1 MDGTPRQGLPS
12 MSLFR
17 KKPNAAAPALDI
29 AKPLAATISASVVL
43 ADGSER
49 PTAGEATRAVWPHI
63 ASWGP
68 DARLFLIISDSVGAD
83 GRSSE
88 WQFHALYP
96 TLRAE
101 AVWKVHRSPDQGQL
115 VGSYRMVP
123 VPEPGSSE
131 YLLAQVSPQMAVD
144 QVTAWQDRLSL
155 IQTLPHQFYDSSEA
169 AAEFQK
175 AVPNPFGSGA
185 IRLKARRLPTGQT
198 VWESRG
204 IDLHQFPFGVSG
216 VNA

>member
-1 MDGTPRQGLPS
+1 MG
-12 MSLFR
+12 LFR
-17 KKPNAAAPALDI
+17 KKPSSTAPALDI
-29 AKPLAATISASVVL
+29 TKPLVSTISASVVL
-43 ADGSER
+43 AEGNHR
-49 PTAGEATRAVWPHI
+49 PTAGEATKAVWPHI

-68 DARLFLIISDSVGAD
+68 DARLFLILSDAVEAD

-101 AVWKVHRSPDQGQL
+101 ALWTVHRSADHSQL
-115 VGSYRMVP
+115 IGSYRLVP

-144 QVTAWQDRLSL
+144 QVTAWRDRLSL
-155 IQTLPHQFYDSSEA
+155 IQPLPHQFYDSSEA

-175 AVPNPFGSGA
+175 AIPNPFGSGP

-204 IDLHQFPFGVSG
+204 IDLYQFPFGVSG
-216 VNA
+216 VSS